1 MYREGGGPPPY
12 EVAAIEPERALIL
25 GHRLLGGNTLWG
37 DRWAFVLQ
45 KIDERSTRLITHAR
59 WGSSLPT
66 SLHVMNYILQ
76 PGYFIMYRKMLL
88 GIKERGCLNEGHQM
102 GNPLMRRAARAT
114 VHTSCTSH
122 SSFERRLLPHCL
134 VVKSNHPCLERLC
147 FEQLQLRRILDVLK
161 ERDST

>member
-88 GIKERGCLNEGHQM
+88 GIKERAE
-102 GNPLMRRAARAT
+102 R
-114 VHTSCTSH
+114 TS
-122 SSFERRLLPHCL
+122 PI
-134 VVKSNHPCLERLC
+134 
-147 FEQLQLRRILDVLK
+147 EQAVEDR
-161 ERDST
+161 